1 MLNRMEMVRIFCTAA
16 EAGSFREAATR
27 LGISPQGVTRAIQAL
42 ETELG
47 ESLFH
52 RNTRQVSITAFG
64 QDYAKDARSALD
76 HFDTLFRSHRTE
88 PELSGR
94 VGITAP
100 HAIGRRFLIPFLQPL
115 AAAHPDLQFDLRLE
129 DQMTDAV
136 EAHIDI
142 GIRVGVIRDRRY
154 VARALAPV
162 PFYVVACPSLI
173 GQKTPP
179 KSLDALAKLPLSVL
193 IDRKNG
199 RPWPWLFADGQTF
212 APRQPALICDD
223 PDTECKPPWQAC
235 VLAKF
240 LPIWLS
246 LICGQESWLPFWL
259 ITLQH
264 HGICSYTARSRVL
277 YRSGCDWCTTTL
289 SRLSQTPSYFPRAW
303 GHSLN
308 TCQQSSA
315 FGRFC

>member
-64 QDYAKDARSALD
+64 QDYAKDARSALE
-76 HFDTLFRSHRTE
+76 HFDTLFRSHRME

-115 AAAHPDLQFDLRLE
+115 ASAHPDLQFDLRLE

-162 PFYVVACPSLI
+162 PFYVVASPALI
-173 GQKTPP
+173 EQKTIPR
-179 KSLDALAKLPLSVL
+179 SLDALAQLPLSVL
-193 IDRKNG
+193 IDQKNG

-212 APRQPALICDD
+212 TPRQPALICDD
-223 PDTECKPPWQAC
+223 PDTELEATLAGMCFGQIPGYLAEPHLRSGKLVS
-235 VLAKF
+235 VLADLAPAPWDLFIYRPQQGPVSK
-240 LPIWLS
+240 
-246 LICGQESWLPFWL
+246 
-259 ITLQH
+259 
-264 HGICSYTARSRVL
+264 RV
-277 YRSGCDWCTTTL
+277 
-289 SRLSQTPSYFPRAW
+289 RLVYDHLKQAFSNPELFPQRL
-303 GHSLN
+303 G
-308 TCQQSSA
+308 T
-315 FGRFC
+315 

>member
-1 MLNRMEMVRIFCTAA
+1 
-16 EAGSFREAATR
+16 
-27 LGISPQGVTRAIQAL
+27 
-42 ETELG
+42 
-47 ESLFH
+47 
-52 RNTRQVSITAFG
+52 VSITAFG

-76 HFDTLFRSHRTE
+76 HFDTLFRSHRME
-88 PELSGR
+88 PELSGK

-223 PDTECKPPWQAC
+223 PDTELEATLAGMCFGQIPAYLAEPHLRSGKLVA
-235 VLAKF
+235 VLADHAPAPWDLFIYRPQQGPVSK
-240 LPIWLS
+240 
-246 LICGQESWLPFWL
+246 
-259 ITLQH
+259 
-264 HGICSYTARSRVL
+264 RV
-277 YRSGCDWCTTTL
+277 
-289 SRLSQTPSYFPRAW
+289 RLVYDHLKQAFSNPKLFPQ
-303 GHSLN
+303 GLG
-308 TCQQSSA
+308 T
-315 FGRFC
+315 

>member
-64 QDYAKDARSALD
+64 QDYAKDARSALE
-76 HFDTLFRSHRTE
+76 HFDTLFRSHRME

-115 AAAHPDLQFDLRLE
+115 ASAHPDLQFDLRLE

-142 GIRVGVIRDRRY
+142 GIRVGIIRDRRY

-162 PFYVVACPSLI
+162 PFYVVASPALI
-173 GQKTPP
+173 EQKTTPR
-179 KSLDALAKLPLSVL
+179 SLDALAQLP
-193 IDRKNG
+193 
-199 RPWPWLFADGQTF
+199 
-212 APRQPALICDD
+212 
-223 PDTECKPPWQAC
+223 
-235 VLAKF
+235 
-240 LPIWLS
+240 
-246 LICGQESWLPFWL
+246 
-259 ITLQH
+259 
-264 HGICSYTARSRVL
+264 
-277 YRSGCDWCTTTL
+277 
-289 SRLSQTPSYFPRAW
+289 
-303 GHSLN
+303 
-308 TCQQSSA
+308 
-315 FGRFC
+315 